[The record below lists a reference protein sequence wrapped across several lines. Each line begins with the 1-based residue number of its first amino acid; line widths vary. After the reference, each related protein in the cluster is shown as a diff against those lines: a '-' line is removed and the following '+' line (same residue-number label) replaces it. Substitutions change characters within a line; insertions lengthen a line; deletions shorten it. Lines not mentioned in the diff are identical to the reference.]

1 MVGRSDVGQ
10 TGIAMMVYFA
20 IIGRAGPTFLANINY
35 VIPVLAYF
43 AGALLLGEMIEFS
56 GIAALALI
64 ISGVAVTRYL
74 PKAKL
79 KY

>member
-1 MVGRSDVGQ
+1 
-10 TGIAMMVYFA
+10 VYFV

-43 AGALLLGEMIEFS
+43 AGALLLGEVIEVS

-64 ISGVAVTRYL
+64 IGGVAVTRYV
-74 PKAKL
+74 PESKVF
-79 KY
+79 